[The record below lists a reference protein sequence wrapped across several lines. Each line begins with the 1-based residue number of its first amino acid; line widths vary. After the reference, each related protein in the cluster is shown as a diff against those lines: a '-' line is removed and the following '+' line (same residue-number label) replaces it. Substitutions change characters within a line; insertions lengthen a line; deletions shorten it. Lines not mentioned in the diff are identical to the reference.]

1 MPRSNE
7 KLLQLR
13 FKGNEQ
19 LLYSELVRIAL
30 QYREDGENPKGAV
43 NRLVKL
49 VMLEFVEQTRASE
62 QGEKEDKN
70 EAE

>member
-1 MPRSNE
+1 MLPHMSMQREETLPCKVIRGDFLSSKTKN
-7 KLLQLR
+7 Q
-13 FKGNEQ
+13 
-19 LLYSELVRIAL
+19 
-30 QYREDGENPKGAV
+30 EDGENPKGAV

-62 QGEKEDKN
+62 QSEKEDKN